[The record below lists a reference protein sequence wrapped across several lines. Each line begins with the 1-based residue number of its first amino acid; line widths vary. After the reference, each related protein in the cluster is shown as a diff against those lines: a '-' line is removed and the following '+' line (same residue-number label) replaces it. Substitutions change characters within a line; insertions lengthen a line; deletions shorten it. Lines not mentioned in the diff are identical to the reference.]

1 MALGVKSG
9 SNGVSF
15 VDKKAEGLWGGP
27 YDDWVVL
34 QGCYA
39 VSGGA
44 KVSLSSCKVGLKI
57 ARGLL
62 IP

>member
-1 MALGVKSG
+1 MLGVKSG
-9 SNGVSF
+9 SIGVSL
-15 VDKKAEGLWGGP
+15 VDEEAEGSWGGP
-27 YDDWVVL
+27 YDDWVEL

-39 VSGGA
+39 AAGGA